1 MGRSR
6 EIDRSLGFGGTALII
21 GIAGVGLVVAGVAHL
36 VSAAITAL
44 WPGALKTGPIQV
56 DPTSTVDGPV
66 APPPV

>member
-21 GIAGVGLVVAGVAHL
+21 GIAGAGLVVVGVAHL
-36 VSAAITAL
+36 VSATITAL
-44 WPGALKTGPIQV
+44 WPGALKTGPIQIEPV
-56 DPTSTVDGPV
+56 STTGLPV